1 MPANLLAFSVSS
13 SLSASANTSDGKFTA
28 TLTEVMLDGIRAT
41 FASTLTVQ
49 PPLSDLNETEL
60 TCEGST
66 TGPVQDTLT
75 IILTGECMYYNNYY
89 YELAL
94 FCYFKCKLLYRDSHT
109 HKGIQS
115 YYNNCIQ
122 SRRKYYYYGISKK

>member
-1 MPANLLAFSVSS
+1 MTLRVLQPASQDRLCPNQLVQYECRISEPSLFLFWQHSTVPANLLAFSVSS
-13 SLSASANTSDGKFTA
+13 SVSASANTSDGKFTA

-66 TGPVQDTLT
+66 TEPVQDTIT
-75 IILTGECMYYNNYY
+75 IILTGNVST
-89 YELAL
+89 A
-94 FCYFKCKLLYRDSHT
+94 
-109 HKGIQS
+109 
-115 YYNNCIQ
+115 
-122 SRRKYYYYGISKK
+122 